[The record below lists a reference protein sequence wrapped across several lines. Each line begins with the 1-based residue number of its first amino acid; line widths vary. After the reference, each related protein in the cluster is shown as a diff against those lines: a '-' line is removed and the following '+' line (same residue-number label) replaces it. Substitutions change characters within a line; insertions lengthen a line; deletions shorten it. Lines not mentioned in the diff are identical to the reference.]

1 MAHLGGQVPLLGHN
15 FAEIDQRLEEISL
28 QETGMVLPSM
38 DKIAGQRPLSTVLK
52 PGEESINVTR
62 VIDNLIIGATAL
74 YQGVPGT
81 ERIVDSVIPANR
93 LTIACPIIP
102 QIAKLI
108 LYVSL
113 GPDIRVKINPG
124 IFDIPDNADFAL
136 TGGTAANDTAYYDPR
151 VVIRLPRKRHVI
163 SYCWGWGATSFGS
176 NVYASFIWE
185 NLREGGD

>member
-1 MAHLGGQVPLLGHN
+1 MAHLGGQVPLLGHTV
-15 FAEIDQRLEEISL
+15 AEIDQRLEEISL

-38 DKIAGQRPLSTVLK
+38 DRIAGQRPLSTVLQ
-52 PGEESINVTR
+52 PGGESINVTR
-62 VIDNLIIGATAL
+62 VNNRVVVGGTAL

-81 ERIVDSVIPANR
+81 ERIIDSVIPANR

-151 VVIRLPRKRHVI
+151 VVIRLPCKRHVI
-163 SYCWGWGATSFGS
+163 SYCWGFGS
-176 NVYASFIWE
+176 TNFGVNAYASFIWE